1 MKLIEGDDLQ
11 YPWVEFVQ
19 VGGECISRCWLFEW
33 GKTDQ
38 PLDFWAYL
46 VWQTRMVRKA
56 WYDQL
61 TFCTTVY
68 QRYQRHPE
76 YPMGVTQLE
85 QRSWYF
91 PRTGS
96 NYQCSEVLIQ
106 PLQLAGNS
114 SYGAPENH
122 CSGGHRSV
130 GNIKRCFSPF
140 LVLASVCRSC
150 SMKICAIDGLL
161 FN

>member
-1 MKLIEGDDLQ
+1 MI

-19 VGGECISRCWLFEW
+19 VGGECTSRCWLFEW

-46 VWQTRMVRKA
+46 VWQTRMVRKDDMIWSA
-56 WYDQL
+56 DVL
-61 TFCTTVY
+61 HNRLSKASRVSNGCHTTWAKK
-68 QRYQRHPE
+68 
-76 YPMGVTQLE
+76 LIL
-85 QRSWYF
+85 

-106 PLQLAGNS
+106 PLQLASNS
-114 SYGAPENH
+114 SYDAPENH
-122 CSGGHRSV
+122 CSGGHRSL

-140 LVLASVCRSC
+140 LVLANVCTSC
-150 SMKICAIDGLL
+150 LMKICAIDGLL
-161 FN
+161 FKIKVYI